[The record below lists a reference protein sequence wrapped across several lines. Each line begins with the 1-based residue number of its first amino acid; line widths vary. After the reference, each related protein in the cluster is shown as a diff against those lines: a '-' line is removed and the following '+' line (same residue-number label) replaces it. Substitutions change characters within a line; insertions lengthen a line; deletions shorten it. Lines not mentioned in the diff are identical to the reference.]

1 MNIRELRY
9 FTSMSYTQHYQHTA
23 DIFNVS
29 QPAVSRAIAALE
41 NELGAP
47 LFEKQGRNVVL
58 TRYGRI
64 FAEHTRAALHELDAG
79 VQRIRDLRDPNKKIV
94 DISAN
99 FAMAALYLPP
109 LMRQYQTRKQAQS
122 GNVFFQFRQ
131 SDTPHIMQDLREGI
145 SEIGFAS
152 YLEDQP

>member
-58 TRYGRI
+58 TRY
-64 FAEHTRAALHELDAG
+64 
-79 VQRIRDLRDPNKKIV
+79 
-94 DISAN
+94 
-99 FAMAALYLPP
+99 LPP
-109 LMRQYQTRKQAQS
+109 LMRQYQTQKQAQ
-122 GNVFFQFRQ
+122 
-131 SDTPHIMQDLREGI
+131 T
-145 SEIGFAS
+145 
-152 YLEDQP
+152 